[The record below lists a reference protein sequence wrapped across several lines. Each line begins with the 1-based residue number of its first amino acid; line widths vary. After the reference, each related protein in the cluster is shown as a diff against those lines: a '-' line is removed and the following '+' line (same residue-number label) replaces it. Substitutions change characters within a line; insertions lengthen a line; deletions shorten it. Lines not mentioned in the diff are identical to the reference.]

1 MGLAITSTS
10 LDFLGDLTS
19 QYVSS
24 LLGTGVAC
32 ERGSVILSYD
42 HLHGDDH
49 GDDDEISEFNIPEG
63 VPLILSTLGLLPH
76 LL

>member
-1 MGLAITSTS
+1 M
-10 LDFLGDLTS
+10 
-19 QYVSS
+19 
-24 LLGTGVAC
+24 AC

-49 GDDDEISEFNIPEG
+49 GDDDEISELNIPEG
-63 VPLILSTLGLLPH
+63 VPLILSTLGPLPH